1 MSSIAGRLC
10 SLLAQT
16 IIPDTHIHV
25 AAAAFAEVIGAFGFE
40 QEYHALQVE
49 TGSDGKPR
57 FTHQPFL
64 EVGDSSKPPAAST
77 LLALLLSHA
86 VVAFLTSLQFVATL
100 SSALSVSGSA

>member
-16 IIPDTHIHV
+16 IIQHAVDV
-25 AAAAFAEVIGAFGFE
+25 VAEVIGGFGFE